1 MDGREHGGNE
11 REKQRNLYWLS
22 QWRVFPILMIGIY
35 KAVERGKVRVEDNH
49 LKIFTAALAALLM
62 YESVEFSNPG
72 H

>member
-1 MDGREHGGNE
+1 MESVPDLVAQIIAILASGM
-11 REKQRNLYWLS
+11 
-22 QWRVFPILMIGIY
+22 ILMIGIC